1 MCVDRFQKTEVITK
15 PKLRQSLKTSSLSFG
30 RANNESMH
38 PDKRI
43 RYTLTA
49 VVANTLLAISA
60 FCCAFILAAAGLPS
74 EIMATSIA
82 ATVGMFVAYG
92 TVVAALL
99 VFGNTRLSV
108 RLLATFV
115 SVAIFH
121 LAYLVGFGPMNE
133 FAVTTHHF
141 LAIVIVAMLWLGL
154 IQNIFGLKLVRG
166 ECDSLAFYAA
176 SSILDAVRMDTRICP
191 SRDYLACRLIYNAI
205 VNRFLSRFSA
215 NYVDYPCYHLCSSW

>member
-1 MCVDRFQKTEVITK
+1 MREQWDGPRSPICPNCDGCKTSATWSSQALLAINMDATDFKLIEAELGCTLPLAFRRLWPGRAKIVETNFHLCYTSGCVSIGSKNRSDHKA
-15 PKLRQSLKTSSLSFG
+15 KLRQSLKTSSLSFG

-108 RLLATFV
+108 
-115 SVAIFH
+115 S
-121 LAYLVGFGPMNE
+121 
-133 FAVTTHHF
+133 
-141 LAIVIVAMLWLGL
+141 
-154 IQNIFGLKLVRG
+154 
-166 ECDSLAFYAA
+166 
-176 SSILDAVRMDTRICP
+176 
-191 SRDYLACRLIYNAI
+191 
-205 VNRFLSRFSA
+205 
-215 NYVDYPCYHLCSSW
+215 